1 MTKDEI
7 ETTFTRS
14 LLCAVIQ
21 CAVTDV
27 QSETVFKQSARNSQ
41 ADESRRSAIHFLKSD
56 FFNDLCYLLALPADK
71 IRSKAF
77 MAQKPKE

>member
-1 MTKDEI
+1 M
-7 ETTFTRS
+7 FTRS

-21 CAVTDV
+21 CAVNDV

-41 ADESRRSAIHFLKSD
+41 ADECRRSAIHFLKSD
-56 FFNDLCYLLALPADK
+56 FFNDLCVLLALQADK